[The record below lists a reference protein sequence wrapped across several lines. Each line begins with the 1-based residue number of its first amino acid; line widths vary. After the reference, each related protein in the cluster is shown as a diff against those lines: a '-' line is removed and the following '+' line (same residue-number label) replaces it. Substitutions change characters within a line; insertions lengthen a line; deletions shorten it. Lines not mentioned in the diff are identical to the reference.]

1 MIRQTLFVS
10 PAHVDSRGE
19 RCRPTV
25 VWGVWEQYTGSTMMT
40 SGRRSRGVFRYTAKE
55 EREAMV
61 LGTQEH
67 NIFFHD

>member
-1 MIRQTLFVS
+1 
-10 PAHVDSRGE
+10 
-19 RCRPTV
+19 
-25 VWGVWEQYTGSTMMT
+25 MMT